1 MTNKCAAAVALLTF
15 GDFPPALLLWTRQM
29 ICWTNETV
37 WCGPERWIQI
47 WTLPDSGVF
56 RITQL
61 PVEVTFAGHHIPHLF
76 KHPTCHLTFY
86 PPATSILMC
95 LQYVHSTS
103 GLSLSP
109 FPTFLASFAS
119 AHAVSSVHQSPYKTL
134 KVQITGGSPE
144 RDHPSVQ
151 LPSTSTPGETLP
163 KEWPGTGKPL
173 LQFKLI
179 PLPFYLLL
187 FGCRGN
193 VLHSDLGA
201 LIQSA
206 RYLPQE
212 PP

>member
-1 MTNKCAAAVALLTF
+1 MYNSRL
-15 GDFPPALLLWTRQM
+15 GSR
-29 ICWTNETV
+29 
-37 WCGPERWIQI
+37 
-47 WTLPDSGVF
+47 S
-56 RITQL
+56 
-61 PVEVTFAGHHIPHLF
+61 
-76 KHPTCHLTFY
+76 
-86 PPATSILMC
+86 
-95 LQYVHSTS
+95 
-103 GLSLSP
+103 
-109 FPTFLASFAS
+109 FPTFLVSFAS
-119 AHAVSSVHQSPYKTL
+119 AHVVSFVYHSPYKIL
-134 KVQITGGSPE
+134 KIQITGESSE

-173 LQFKLI
+173 LQFKRI